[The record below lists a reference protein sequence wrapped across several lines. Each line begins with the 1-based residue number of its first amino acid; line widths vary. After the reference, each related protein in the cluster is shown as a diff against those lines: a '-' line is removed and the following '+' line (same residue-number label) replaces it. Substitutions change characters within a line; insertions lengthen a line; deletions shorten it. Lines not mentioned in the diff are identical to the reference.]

1 MKPDVRINP
10 ERDLER
16 GNGPTERPARRVRG
30 SDDRGDDL
38 RREENGPMSRLL
50 DVILDVLV
58 IGFGVV
64 SVLIWMRR

>member
-1 MKPDVRINP
+1 VRS
-10 ERDLER
+10 
-16 GNGPTERPARRVRG
+16 A
-30 SDDRGDDL
+30 DDCGDDL
-38 RREENGPMSRLL
+38 CREENRPMSRLL